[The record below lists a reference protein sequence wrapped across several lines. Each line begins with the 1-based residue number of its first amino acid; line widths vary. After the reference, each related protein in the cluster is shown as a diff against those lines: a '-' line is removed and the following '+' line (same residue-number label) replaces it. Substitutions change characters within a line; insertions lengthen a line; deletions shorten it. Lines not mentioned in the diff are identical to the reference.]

1 MTTALE
7 DYDPKGS
14 RFRGM
19 GVWLPAGTEVT
30 RGLVQRPEHRPQ
42 SGLLALW
49 LTLSAACL

>member
-7 DYDPKGS
+7 DSDPKSS
-14 RFRGM
+14 RFSGM

-30 RGLVQRPEHRPQ
+30 RGLIQRPEHPPQ

-49 LTLSAACL
+49 LMLSAACL